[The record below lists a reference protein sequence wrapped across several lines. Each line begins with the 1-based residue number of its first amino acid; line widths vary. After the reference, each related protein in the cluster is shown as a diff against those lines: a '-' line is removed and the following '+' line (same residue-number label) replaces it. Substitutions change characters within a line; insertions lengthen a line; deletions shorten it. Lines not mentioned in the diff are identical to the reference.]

1 MRTHSAPP
9 DEHAGIFELGGN
21 GVRANTTSQVL
32 PTRGAPEVFFESG
45 LNLLISPSP
54 LILMSYPKRI

>member
-32 PTRGAPEVFFESG
+32 STRGIPEVIYFFF
-45 LNLLISPSP
+45 LLSFR
-54 LILMSYPKRI
+54 LVL